1 MKHLGRF
8 GAPPVDWQPK
18 IQNQKPTALKDLN
31 LKPIEMS
38 AEQEE
43 KLVVLVTLF
52 PNKDRDVLQ
61 SKVKEFDGDGQRMEL
76 WIQEQ
81 LGDAVGG
88 DATIFDPNVSFD
100 FTKFF
105 NK

>member
-1 MKHLGRF
+1 MELLGRF

-18 IQNQKPTALKDLN
+18 IQNQTPTVED
-31 LKPIEMS
+31 LKPNEMS
-38 AEQEE
+38 TEQEE